1 LKNGLSFLIA
11 AALVVAFAF
20 VFIPGSASTE
30 IQIPEW
36 EKDWNRKQPP
46 ERVMDAIGIKPGM
59 TIAEIGAGTGRYA
72 VQVSIRVGEKGKV
85 YANDI
90 DSSALEELRYRCKRD
105 GIKNIETILGTLTD
119 PKLPKGKVD
128 FIYIINTYHHI
139 DQPVK
144 VLKNAIAAL
153 KPNGKMVIIEHTLEK
168 SGWINHS
175 TPKKT
180 VLKNASDAG
189 LTLIR
194 IETFLEQD
202 NIYIFK
208 AKSG

>member
-1 LKNGLSFLIA
+1 MKNGLSFLIA

-20 VFIPGSASTE
+20 VLIPGSASAE

-46 ERVMDAIGIKPGM
+46 EKVMDSIGIKPGM

-72 VQVSIRVGEKGKV
+72 IQVSMRVGEKGKV

-90 DSSALEELRYRCKRD
+90 DSSALKELRHRCKRD
-105 GIKNIETILGTLTD
+105 GINNIETVLGTLTD
-119 PKLPKGKVD
+119 PKLPKGKID
-128 FIYIINTYHHI
+128 FIFFINTYHHI

-144 VLKNAIAAL
+144 LLKNAIAAL
-153 KPNGKMVIIEHTLEK
+153 KPNGKMVIIEHTLKK

-175 TPKKT
+175 TPKET

-194 IETFLEQD
+194 IETF
-202 NIYIFK
+202 
-208 AKSG
+208 